1 LNAKPTG
8 FTPLFSLT
16 RSLLVQKKET
26 PPTDTKEIWTFSRD
40 FFALLDRG
48 RVWIVGTE
56 DGK

>member
-1 LNAKPTG
+1 
-8 FTPLFSLT
+8 LFSLT
-16 RSLLVQKKET
+16 WSLLVQKKET